1 MKGVMKEGNEIQFIS
16 SVNGYGVTS
25 LIKKLIPNEFI
36 LFSHDADT
44 KESGQQ
50 EREKEWT
57 GGTES
62 YSLIEKNGVTTLIV
76 KTDVPQE
83 QEEIFNI
90 RFPRA
95 LERIKTLAEK
105 MQKETVKDFDYQ
117 TLHQALQSLIRDE
130 PDALANL
137 SNSAALLYHGMDEIN
152 WAGFYLL
159 RENEL
164 VLGPFQG
171 KLACTRI
178 ALGRGVCGT
187 AAENREAI
195 VVQDVHEFPGHI
207 ACDEASA
214 SEIVIPII
222 SDGRLIGVLDV
233 DSPVKG
239 RFSET
244 DRQYLQGFVDIL
256 SAHIRWQ
263 DLIQSGSQRG

>member
-1 MKGVMKEGNEIQFIS
+1 M
-16 SVNGYGVTS
+16 
-25 LIKKLIPNEFI
+25 
-36 LFSHDADT
+36 
-44 KESGQQ
+44 
-50 EREKEWT
+50 
-57 GGTES
+57 
-62 YSLIEKNGVTTLIV
+62 
-76 KTDVPQE
+76 
-83 QEEIFNI
+83 
-90 RFPRA
+90 
-95 LERIKTLAEK
+95 
-105 MQKETVKDFDYQ
+105 TVKDFNYQ
-117 TLHQALQSLIRDE
+117 TLHQALQSLMRDE
-130 PDALANL
+130 TDALANL

-187 AAENREAI
+187 AAQKREAI

-207 ACDEASA
+207 ACDEASL

-222 SDGRLIGVLDV
+222 NDGRLIGVLDV

-239 RFSET
+239 RFSQT

-256 SAHIRWQ
+256 SAHIRWE
-263 DLIQSGSQRG
+263 DLIHGCPYV

>member
-1 MKGVMKEGNEIQFIS
+1 M
-16 SVNGYGVTS
+16 
-25 LIKKLIPNEFI
+25 
-36 LFSHDADT
+36 
-44 KESGQQ
+44 
-50 EREKEWT
+50 
-57 GGTES
+57 
-62 YSLIEKNGVTTLIV
+62 
-76 KTDVPQE
+76 
-83 QEEIFNI
+83 
-90 RFPRA
+90 
-95 LERIKTLAEK
+95 
-105 MQKETVKDFDYQ
+105 TVKDFDYQ
-117 TLHQALQSLIRDE
+117 TLHQVLQSLIRDE

-159 RENEL
+159 REDEL

-187 AAENREAI
+187 AAQNREAI

-222 SDGRLIGVLDV
+222 SDGGLIGVLDV

-256 SAHIRWQ
+256 SAHIRWE
-263 DLIQSGSQRG
+263 DLIQRSCQRG

>member
-1 MKGVMKEGNEIQFIS
+1 M
-16 SVNGYGVTS
+16 
-25 LIKKLIPNEFI
+25 
-36 LFSHDADT
+36 
-44 KESGQQ
+44 
-50 EREKEWT
+50 
-57 GGTES
+57 
-62 YSLIEKNGVTTLIV
+62 
-76 KTDVPQE
+76 
-83 QEEIFNI
+83 
-90 RFPRA
+90 
-95 LERIKTLAEK
+95 
-105 MQKETVKDFDYQ
+105 TVKDFDYQ

-130 PDALANL
+130 TDALANL
-137 SNSAALLYHGMDEIN
+137 SNSAALLYYGMDEIN

-187 AAENREAI
+187 AAQNREAI
-195 VVQDVHEFPGHI
+195 VVRDVHEYPGHI
-207 ACDEASA
+207 ACDEASS

-256 SAHIRWQ
+256 SAHIRWE
-263 DLIQSGSQRG
+263 DLIHGMKKQ